1 MAKKSPLSPE
11 KSRSNLWIIL
21 PLSFLSGAG
30 VMILEICASR
40 LLSPYFGNSIYVWG
54 SLIGV
59 VLLAL
64 SLGYILG
71 GYFADRFPSEK
82 IIPAIVALSGLL
94 VFLVPVF
101 SGAVFSFARGFG
113 FVFGPLFSASVLL
126 TPASVLLG
134 AVSPYSMKLL
144 GKGNGKGN
152 GLGKSSGKLY
162 AVSTAGSLVGTFL
175 ATFVLA
181 PFIGTRETVLGL
193 GILLLFSGLASLFF
207 FSQRGSFALLLLP
220 MAALLVPFLGAV
232 PSFGGADFVPSG
244 AQIIHSEDSLYQRI
258 IIADRPFWGNS
269 SEVARLLLIDGQ
281 LAGVVYRDR
290 PWESPF
296 PLVDYFSLAYTIKP
310 DIASALFVG
319 GGAFSL
325 PRRFLQGNPS
335 IGIDVVEIDP
345 AVVRVSREYLNLSD
359 DPGFGIS
366 VGDGRVF
373 LNSAEG
379 KYDLVGI
386 NAYSGGTIPA
396 HMLTVEFFELVSSRL
411 ADDGVLAINLI
422 GATEGRLAKV
432 TEIAHN
438 TLSEVFPAVYT
449 IPVGGALPENRV
461 ANILIFASK
470 NPSIIPSETL
480 KKRAVSLSASLG
492 IAEFP
497 EYLNGYDPYWPRN
510 SSEGGIFTDNYS
522 PVNNLIDPE
531 LSSFFLLG

>member
-1 MAKKSPLSPE
+1 MAGKLTAPSKARFLAV
-11 KSRSNLWIIL
+11 IF
-21 PLSFLSGAG
+21 LSFLSGAG
-30 VMILEICASR
+30 IMILEICASR
-40 LLSPYFGNSIYVWG
+40 LLSPYFGNSIFVWG

-64 SLGYILG
+64 SLGYLLG
-71 GYFADRFPSEK
+71 GYFADRFPSER
-82 IIPAIVALSGLL
+82 IVPAIVALSGLL

-126 TPASVLLG
+126 IPASVLLG

-144 GKGNGKGN
+144 GKGNG
-152 GLGKSSGKLY
+152 LGKSSGILY

-193 GILLLFSGLASLFF
+193 GILLLFSGLASLLF
-207 FSQRGSFALLLLP
+207 FSRRGSFALLLMLLP
-220 MAALLVPFLGAV
+220 MAALFVPFLGAV
-232 PSFGGADFVPSG
+232 PSFGEADFVPSG

-269 SEVARLLLIDGQ
+269 SEVVRLLMTDGQ
-281 LAGVVYRDR
+281 LSGAIYRDR

-296 PLVDYFSLAYTIKP
+296 PLVDYFGLAYTIKP

-335 IGIDVVEIDP
+335 IRIDVVEIDP
-345 AVVRVSREYLNLSD
+345 AVVMVSREYLNLSD

-366 VGDGRVF
+366 VGDGRAF

-386 NAYSGGTIPA
+386 NAYSGWTIPA

-411 ADDGVLAINLI
+411 ADDGVLAVNLI

-432 TEIAHN
+432 TEIVHN
-438 TLSEVFPAVYT
+438 TLSEVFPAVYV
-449 IPVGGALPENRV
+449 IPVGGPLPENRV

-470 NPSIIPSETL
+470 NPSIIPPETL
-480 KKRAVSLSASLG
+480 KKRAVSLSATLG
-492 IAEFP
+492 IVGFP

-510 SSEGGIFTDNYS
+510 SSGGGIFTDNYS
-522 PVNNLIDPE
+522 PVNNLIDSE